1 MGGRCGRRGKD
12 NQAHV
17 IYWGI
22 ENSIEAHHTFIKPVS
37 YPEHFIM
44 TNEIDIKLKEDLA
57 INLGAVFETLYFQE
71 ERKKTIINIP
81 SKYKKTNNDDD
92 EIEEQLRCQK
102 RANDIKLNRIQYLEP
117 TIQILTKYLNY
128 EESEINNI
136 TSMICK
142 IDNGVIIDSYS
153 INSYEKSRDINLLM
167 HLVIELHNTFAL
179 SMYSNFLDYLENI
192 VHILQGCEY
201 KLIKLAK

>member
-1 MGGRCGRRGKD
+1 M
-12 NQAHV
+12 
-17 IYWGI
+17 
-22 ENSIEAHHTFIKPVS
+22 
-37 YPEHFIM
+37 
-44 TNEIDIKLKEDLA
+44 
-57 INLGAVFETLYFQE
+57 GAVFETLYFQE
-71 ERKKTIINIP
+71 ERKKTIVNIP
-81 SKYKKTNNDDD
+81 SKYNKIKDNDDD

-102 RANDIKLNRIQYLEP
+102 RANDIKLNRTQYLEP
-117 TIQILTKYLNY
+117 TIQILIKYLNY

-142 IDNGVIIDSYS
+142 IDNGIIIDSYS